1 MSPKTK
7 QLLRVTFATAAFAL
21 AVTAVA
27 NAQEVKPQ
35 PEAGKNCLG
44 MVELDIRQSSFSLDP
59 TVHIKNAAN
68 ATQITVPMFVSDY
81 NKMKEGQKLDSS
93 FRTGSAVFNG
103 SISWRNV
110 TVKKKK
116 GFVCE

>member
-1 MSPKTK
+1 MTPKNK
-7 QLLRVTFATAAFAL
+7 QLLRAGLASAAFAL
-21 AVTAVA
+21 AVTTIA
-27 NAQEVKPQ
+27 NAQEIKAQ

-44 MVELDIRQSSFSLDP
+44 LVELDIRQSSFSLDP
-59 TVHIKNAAN
+59 TVHMKNAAN
-68 ATQITVPMFVSDY
+68 ATQITVPMFVADY
-81 NKMKEGQKLDSS
+81 EKMREGQKLDSG
-93 FRTGSAVFNG
+93 FRTGSAIFNG

>member
-1 MSPKTK
+1 MTPKTK
-7 QLLRVTFATAAFAL
+7 NMLRAAFTMAVFGL

-27 NAQEVKPQ
+27 NAQEIKAQ

-44 MVELDIRQSSFSLDP
+44 LVELDIRQSSFSLDP

-68 ATQITVPMFVSDY
+68 ATQITVPMFVADY
-81 NKMKEGQKLDSS
+81 QKMREGQKLDSS
-93 FRTGSAVFNG
+93 FRTGSAIFNG

>member
-1 MSPKTK
+1 MTPKTK
-7 QLLRVTFATAAFAL
+7 QMLRAGIVMTAFAL
-21 AVTAVA
+21 AVTTVA
-27 NAQEVKPQ
+27 NAQEVRPQ
-35 PEAGKNCLG
+35 PEPGKNCLG
-44 MVELDIRQSSFSLDP
+44 LVELDIRQSSFSFDP

-68 ATQITVPMFVSDY
+68 ATQITVPMFTADY
-81 NKMKEGQKLDSS
+81 EKMREGQKLDSG
-93 FRTGSAVFNG
+93 FRTGSAIFNG

>member
-1 MSPKTK
+1 MTPKTK

-21 AVTAVA
+21 AVTTIA

-44 MVELDIRQSSFSLDP
+44 LVELDIRQSSFSLDP

-68 ATQITVPMFVSDY
+68 ASQITVPMFVSDY
-81 NKMKEGQKLDSS
+81 NRMREGQKLDSD
-93 FRTGSAVFNG
+93 FRTGSAIFNG

>member
-1 MSPKTK
+1 MKPQTK
-7 QLLRVTFATAAFAL
+7 QLLRAGIVMTAFAL
-21 AVTAVA
+21 AVTTIA
-27 NAQEVKPQ
+27 NAQDIKPE
-35 PEAGKNCLG
+35 PEPGKNCLG
-44 MVELDIRQSSFSLDP
+44 LVELDIRQSSFSLDP

-68 ATQITVPMFVSDY
+68 ASQITVPMFVSDY
-81 NKMKEGQKLDSS
+81 NRMREGQKLDSD
-93 FRTGSAVFNG
+93 FRTGSAIFNG